1 MAASLHRLFRQRQG
15 WTNAERAQFARI
27 ERLLADTGL
36 AVDVEHGESDEGEP
50 WCVFCARASGDVMIH
65 AACID
70 GRFMIDSPMLPRPI
84 EGRSF
89 ERCAERFFEDCRLP
103 MALSDRRN
111 AVMLHPSALLA
122 SLFLTILL
130 YAQASG
136 EQTLFGLDPVDADA
150 DRADGSAPGQG
161 QGLTLR
167 LKSLA
172 QQIADYVSGS
182 ETGQPQPAA
191 GGAAMAAIPAGMA
204 LAAIAI
210 AEDLA
215 RAGVHDAEAAGAH
228 PPSAGESGA
237 DGDRL
242 ALRPGEEGGDAPE
255 AQERRA
261 ADQAAADAVTEE
273 DEPEAR
279 LNLAALTGTAA
290 AAEAGAPAAMPDTD
304 TDTGEPASLT
314 GTAAAIGAALS
325 DAVDGF
331 DLDLPDL
338 AALFG
343 GAGEAGTG
351 DTSVQGAGDGL
362 AGAGLE
368 MPAAAAEAFVAYLV
382 EMVADV
388 VATSGEVETGSGPV
402 LVSLAGLFDG
412 PGGDADAAAAQAVRV
427 EIALA
432 APAPTAEATPFHP
445 DGSGSERIEFA
456 AQTDGPATRDQGLA
470 RDNATGRFEPTRG
483 GNREEIAHQD
493 LLSLISFAEE
503 SDLPEDP
510 DWLWINIYY
519 GDLAHEGGSN
529 AAINAADIASLSFEA
544 PQTGREVTFLVAR
557 WEFDDLVTDLLDG
570 WDGADALL
578 T

>member
-50 WCVFCARASGDVMIH
+50 WCVFCAQASGDVMIH

-136 EQTLFGLDPVDADA
+136 EQTLFGIDPVDADA
-150 DRADGSAPGQG
+150 DPAGGSAPGQG

-167 LKSLA
+167 LKALA

-215 RAGVHDAEAAGAH
+215 RAGVHEAEATGASL
-228 PPSAGESGA
+228 PSGGESGA
-237 DGDRL
+237 EGDRL
-242 ALRPGEEGGDAPE
+242 ALKPGEEGADAPE

-261 ADQAAADAVTEE
+261 SEQAAADAVTEQ

-279 LNLAALTGTAA
+279 LNLAALTGPAA
-290 AAEAGAPAAMPDTD
+290 AADASAAVAMPDTD
-304 TDTGEPASLT
+304 AGEPVSLT
-314 GTAAAIGAALS
+314 GAVAAIGAALS

-343 GAGEAGTG
+343 AVEEGETG
-351 DTSVQGAGDGL
+351 DAAMQGAADGL
-362 AGAGLE
+362 AATGLE
-368 MPAAAAEAFVAYLV
+368 MPAAEVEAFVAYLV
-382 EMVADV
+382 EVVADV
-388 VATSGEVETGSGPV
+388 VATSGEVESGSGPV
-402 LVSLAGLFDG
+402 LVSLAGLFERPDSG
-412 PGGDADAAAAQAVRV
+412 PDAATAHAVRV

-432 APAPTAEATPFHP
+432 DPAPAAEAKAIHP
-445 DGSGSERIEFA
+445 DRSGSDRIEFA
-456 AQTDGPATRDQGLA
+456 AQTDTPETRDQGLA
-470 RDNATGRFEPTRG
+470 RDSATGRFEPMRG

-510 DWLWINIYY
+510 DRLSISIYY

-529 AAINAADIASLSFEA
+529 AAIDPADIASLSFEA
-544 PQTGREVTFLVAR
+544 PQTGSEVTFLVAR
-557 WEFDDLVTDLLDG
+557 WDFDALVTDLLEG